1 MLSIEVGRMLEE
13 YARKRKFSR
22 TPEPAPS
29 PGDAG
34 RSAAGPRPVFCVQ
47 RHDASRLHY
56 DFRLEVDGVLKS
68 WAIPKGPSLDP
79 GVRHLAVRVEDHP
92 LEYGSFEGNIPS
104 GEYGG
109 GSVMLWDRGTYELL
123 DADVSANEQLARGDF
138 KFRLSGEK
146 LHGDF
151 AIVRMK
157 NARMKNRGKG
167 NEWLLI
173 KKRDQFAAPGW
184 NIEDYAASVLTGRS
198 QEEIAQN
205 LPAHQAKRLP
215 RRPNRAANWLLL
227 PGPEAEPKKRGE
239 KKKTRSGPKAK
250 KKSFDPSTL
259 KGARAAPLPEWF
271 EPMSATLAAQPPAGD
286 DWLFEV
292 KWDGVRALC
301 FLDGAAD
308 EDQLRIYSRSG
319 RRCERQYP
327 ELSVLP
333 HFVAARQ
340 AILDGEIAVL
350 DPKGVSRFELIQPR
364 IANTDAAAVA
374 HLARSTPAVLFLF
387 DLLYLDGYDLR
398 NVALG
403 DRRRALEAVLAPSPV
418 IRLSEAFPGSGEEL
432 LAAARENGL
441 EGIVAK
447 HASSRYESRRS
458 REWLKIK
465 LVNQQEFLI
474 CGFTA
479 GERDPFGALVLG
491 FHDDGQLVWAGNVG
505 TGFTAQ
511 TLRDLRARL
520 EPLIAKRSPF
530 ASNSKP
536 PSAGNLDRANL
547 GAAGARRHD
556 QVQQLDRRTNISAP
570 LCFWACAT
578 MCSRSP
584 CIANR
589 PLPCSPAP
597 RTKPRSPS
605 TDTASSS
612 PTSTKFSSPPT
623 ATPSAICSTITTPS
637 RISSC
642 RTSKTARSRSS
653 VIPTASMRNIFSRR
667 TCRPIK
673 APGCARSRSGPS
685 TRESKRAGPI
695 HYVFADDRA
704 SLLYL
709 TNLGCIDQNPWMSR
723 VDSIDSPDF
732 VLIDL
737 DPYQCGYDKIVE
749 AALLVRNVLDSIG
762 LTGYPKTT
770 GGDGMHIYIPLE
782 PVYTY
787 EDSRNFAEL
796 SGPPRRR
803 RAPRPLHH
811 ASQRGAAPAGPRL
824 FRYPA
829 ECEIQDHRRALF
841 GASLSARSGLHA
853 AGVERS
859 KERTS
864 PRSVHHS
871 QCARAFR
878 PHRRSLRRRAQEN
891 SKHRSRARTPGE
903 AAAGAKITQA
913 ALAGRSSS
921 GVAMPAGNQA
931 SRSASPC
938 LRNVLSIAL
947 CDSEKCAHPSKCN
960 GTMMALGNA
969 CAACTPSL
977 AVMVRCWGP
986 TSFTLAA
993 PMNSTATLTSNL
1005 RATSATPSY
1014 HTVSPET

>member
-13 YARKRKFSR
+13 YARKRIFSR

-29 PGDAG
+29 PGDVG

-56 DFRLEVDGVLKS
+56 DFRLEVDGALKS
-68 WAIPKGPSLDP
+68 WAVPKGPSLDP
-79 GVRHLAVRVEDHP
+79 GVRHLAVHVEDHP

-104 GEYGG
+104 GDYGG

-123 DADVSANEQLARGDF
+123 DAGISANDQLARGDF

-167 NEWLLI
+167 DEWLLI

-205 LPAHQAKRLP
+205 LPAHPAKRSAAPAKP
-215 RRPNRAANWLLL
+215 RRKLAASSGAKESRA
-227 PGPEAEPKKRGE
+227 KKSVA
-239 KKKTRSGPKAK
+239 KKKENQKSGAGKKSVAK

-259 KGARAAPLPEWF
+259 QGARAAPLPEWF

-301 FLDGAAD
+301 FLDGVAD
-308 EDQLRIYSRSG
+308 EDQFRIFSRSG

-350 DPKGVSRFELIQPR
+350 DDEGVSRFELIQPR

-374 HLARSTPAVLFLF
+374 HLARSTPVVLFLF

-403 DRRRALEAVLAPSPV
+403 DRRRALEAVLAPSSV
-418 IRLSEAFPGSGEEL
+418 IHLSATFPGSGEEL

-441 EGIVAK
+441 EGILAK

-479 GERDPFGALVLG
+479 GERDPIGALVLG
-491 FHDDGQLVWAGNVG
+491 FHEDGQLVWAGNVG
-505 TGFTAQ
+505 TGFTAP

-536 PSAGNLDRANL
+536 PSGVTSSGLTWVRPELVAMIKFSNWTAGKHLRAPVYLGLRDDVQAHAVHRESLASLLSGTANEAALTLDGHHLKLTNLNKVLFPADGYTKRDLLNYYDA
-547 GAAGARRHD
+547 
-556 QVQQLDRRTNISAP
+556 VAP
-570 LCFWACAT
+570 LIL
-578 MCSRSP
+578 P
-584 CIANR
+584 HLKDR
-589 PLPCSPAP
+589 PLSLKRYPNGIDAQYFFQKDVPANQGTWL
-597 RTKPRSPS
+597 RKVKIWSEHS
-605 TDTASSS
+605 
-612 PTSTKFSSPPT
+612 
-623 ATPSAICSTITTPS
+623 
-637 RISSC
+637 
-642 RTSKTARSRSS
+642 
-653 VIPTASMRNIFSRR
+653 
-667 TCRPIK
+667 
-673 APGCARSRSGPS
+673 
-685 TRESKRAGPI
+685 ESKRAGPI

-749 AALLVRNVLDSIG
+749 AALLVRNVLDSLG

-770 GGDGMHIYIPLE
+770 GGDGIHIYIPLE
-782 PVYTY
+782 PVYSY

-796 SGPPRRR
+796 LARLVV
-803 RAPRPLHH
+803 AERP
-811 ASQRGAAPAGPRL
+811 GL
-824 FRYPA
+824 F
-829 ECEIQDHRRALF
+829 
-841 GASLSARSGLHA
+841 
-853 AGVERS
+853 
-859 KERTS
+859 TT
-864 PRSVHHS
+864 PRSVAQRQPDRVYFDAQQNAKS
-871 QCARAFR
+871 KTIAAPYSARAYPHAPVSTPLEWSEVKKGLR
-878 PHRRSLRRRAQEN
+878 PAQFTIRN
-891 SKHRSRARTPGE
+891 APQRFARTGDLFE
-903 AAAGAKITQA
+903 GVLKKTQTIEL
-913 ALAGRSSS
+913 ALQRLEKLL
-921 GVAMPAGNQA
+921 PA
-931 SRSASPC
+931 R
-938 LRNVLSIAL
+938 
-947 CDSEKCAHPSKCN
+947 K
-960 GTMMALGNA
+960 
-969 CAACTPSL
+969 
-977 AVMVRCWGP
+977 
-986 TSFTLAA
+986 
-993 PMNSTATLTSNL
+993 
-1005 RATSATPSY
+1005 
-1014 HTVSPET
+1014 